1 MRIYRAT
8 ELTSELENGLK
19 KLLPQLSSSAQMP
32 TSAQIENLLA
42 DSNTHLLV
50 AEMDGAIA
58 GILSLVIVNIP
69 TGRKAWI
76 EDVVVDGEF
85 RGQKIG
91 FKLVEKAE
99 DIAADLG
106 VKKIYLTSNPS
117 RQAAH
122 KLYKNCSFEEYST
135 CVFRKIL

>member
-32 TSAQIENLLA
+32 TSEQIENLLA

-50 AEMDGAIA
+50 AEIDGTIA

-122 KLYKNCSFEEYST
+122 KLYKNCDFEEYNT